1 MASTDMDQK
10 LRDEILKSLMWDY
23 SIPIT
28 ELSKLIDGTIQEA
41 GGMTRELFF
50 LRCLE
55 RVPWHN
61 LVPLWHGTKN
71 FTSIRRKSEED
82 YEPTNSVNILISSSD
97 YYEGKGYKR
106 LNGAPRIVKN

>member
-50 LRCLE
+50 L
-55 RVPWHN
+55 
-61 LVPLWHGTKN
+61 
-71 FTSIRRKSEED
+71 
-82 YEPTNSVNILISSSD
+82 
-97 YYEGKGYKR
+97 
-106 LNGAPRIVKN
+106 